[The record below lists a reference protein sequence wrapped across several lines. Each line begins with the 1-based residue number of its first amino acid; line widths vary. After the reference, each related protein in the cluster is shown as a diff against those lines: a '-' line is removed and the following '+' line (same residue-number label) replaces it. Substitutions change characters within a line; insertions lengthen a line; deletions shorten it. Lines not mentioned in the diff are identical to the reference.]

1 MKIAIE
7 EHCFTQY
14 FIDHMQSRQ
23 KYPKMEAVIENGKKV
38 WRWWDSA
45 KEYHTFLPEFI
56 LNKLCDLGEGRLKD
70 MDEAG
75 IDMQVL
81 SFNPDIAQLDA
92 ADATA
97 LTREVNDILYAA
109 VKKHPDR
116 FVSFAAL
123 ALKAPEAAASEL
135 ERAVKQLG
143 FKGTM
148 VLSHIEGEFIDAKKY
163 WPVFEKAAAL
173 GVPVYIH
180 PIHPSPD
187 RLKMYT
193 GYPQLTGS
201 MWGFSVEGGLTA
213 IRLIC
218 SGVFDAYPDLK
229 IILGHLG
236 EALPFWMSRIDDRV
250 QSPADIGMVSSLE
263 IERGADVTRL
273 TQKLKKLP
281 SQYFKDNFFVTTSGM
296 LWQPALFCTQ
306 MALGIDK
313 ILFAA
318 DYPFEPGR
326 EAVEFMEALPISNI
340 DKEKLLHLNAERLLG
355 L

>member
-14 FIDHMQSRQ
+14 FIDYMQARQ

-45 KEYHTFLPEFI
+45 EEYHAFIPEFI
-56 LNKLCDLGEGRLKD
+56 LNKLSDLGEGRLKD

-148 VLSHIEGEFIDAKKY
+148 VLSHVEGEFIDAKKY

-173 GVPVYIH
+173 GVPIYIH
-180 PIHPSPD
+180 PKWPSPNMLKPYSTYPGLD
-187 RLKMYT
+187 R
-193 GYPQLTGS
+193 S
-201 MWGFSVEGGLTA
+201 MWGFGAEAGLHA
-213 IRLIC
+213 MRLIL
-218 SGVFDAYPDLK
+218 SGVFDKYPRVK
-229 IILGHLG
+229 IIRGHLG
-236 EALPFWMSRIDDRV
+236 EALPFWLWRIDNRYAVDSR
-250 QSPADIGMVSSLE
+250 GTSS
-263 IERGADVTRL
+263 IAERPKR
-273 TQKLKKLP
+273 KP
-281 SQYFKDNFFVTTSGM
+281 SEYFKDNFFVTTSGM
-296 LWQPALFCTQ
+296 LWQPAL
-306 MALGIDK
+306 
-313 ILFAA
+313 
-318 DYPFEPGR
+318 
-326 EAVEFMEALPISNI
+326 
-340 DKEKLLHLNAERLLG
+340 
-355 L
+355 